1 MKTVTTIMNILLFT
15 AMIAI
20 NGLANALP
28 INGFT
33 TGELSDLY
41 PNLFVPAGVTFSI
54 WGIIYLLLL
63 IFIITQVTAS
73 LNKKASNVK
82 QVGLLTH

>member
-15 AMIAI
+15 AMIVI

-63 IFIITQVTAS
+63 IFIIT
-73 LNKKASNVK
+73 SNSIFK
-82 QVGLLTH
+82 

>member
-54 WGIIYLLLL
+54 WGIILY
-63 IFIITQVTAS
+63 T
-73 LNKKASNVK
+73 
-82 QVGLLTH
+82 